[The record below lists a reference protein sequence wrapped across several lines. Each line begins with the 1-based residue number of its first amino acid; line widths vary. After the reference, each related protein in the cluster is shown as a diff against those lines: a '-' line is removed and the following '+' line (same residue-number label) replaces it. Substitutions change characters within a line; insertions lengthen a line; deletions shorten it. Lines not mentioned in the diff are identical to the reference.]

1 MTLALAKLDC
11 AAGGAMMRLLIAYDG
26 SECADAALDDLT
38 HAGLPIKG
46 EAFVMTVAEV
56 WLLPPPPSAY
66 EIVEMA
72 TAAKGPL
79 GLERKYMAGSQ
90 AVTEAA
96 EMAAKA
102 AARFQANFPNW
113 EVKHKAVWGS
123 PTWELFSQA
132 EEWKADLIVAGS
144 HGRTALGRLFLGSI
158 SQWLLN
164 EARCSVRVARGKLD
178 EPDFPVRL
186 LLALDGSRNANKAL
200 EQIAARNWP
209 AKSEVRVL
217 TVDQPL
223 ELTYVGGVVPPLKES
238 VESFNEKEHRR
249 SQRFVDAAAK
259 KLNAAGLRATGQV
272 IDGDP
277 KRMLVKI
284 AEEWRADCIFLGA
297 TGLSNRF
304 ERFLLGSTAGA
315 VAARAHCSVEVV
327 RTRRRKRRTNGNGN
341 GN

>member
-1 MTLALAKLDC
+1 
-11 AAGGAMMRLLIAYDG
+11 MRLLIAYDG
-26 SECADAALDDLT
+26 SDCSDSALDDLT
-38 HAGLPIKG
+38 HAGLPAQG
-46 EAFVMTVAEV
+46 EALVLSVAEV
-56 WLLPPPPSAY
+56 WMPPPPPSSY

-72 TAAKGPL
+72 TTDNNPL
-79 GLERKYMAGSQ
+79 DLERKYMVGSDAVIDAG
-90 AVTEAA
+90 ELAA
-96 EMAAKA
+96 RA
-102 AARFQANFPNW
+102 AARFRANFPNW
-113 EVKHKAVWGS
+113 KVEHEAVWGS
-123 PTWELFSQA
+123 PNWELFSKA
-132 EEWKADLIVAGS
+132 EEWKADLIVTGS
-144 HGRTALGRLFLGSI
+144 HGRSALGRLFLGSI

-186 LLALDGSRNANKAL
+186 LLALDGSRNANAAL
-200 EQIAARNWP
+200 AQIAGRNWP
-209 AKSEVRVL
+209 AKSEVRVVM
-217 TVDQPL
+217 VDQPL
-223 ELTYVGGVVPPLKES
+223 ELTYVGGVAPPLRQS
-238 VESFNEKEHRR
+238 VEVFNRKEKKK

-259 KLNAAGLRATGQV
+259 QLRAAGLHPMADV

-277 KRMLVKI
+277 KKVLVQV

-327 RTRRRKRRTNGNGN
+327 RTRKRKQRANGNGN

>member
-1 MTLALAKLDC
+1 
-11 AAGGAMMRLLIAYDG
+11 MRLLIAYDG
-26 SECADAALDDLT
+26 SECADLALDDLT
-38 HAGLPIKG
+38 HAGLPAQG
-46 EAFVMTVAEV
+46 EALVMSVAEV
-56 WLLPPPPSAY
+56 WLPPPPPSSY

-72 TAAKGPL
+72 TAKGPL

-90 AVTEAA
+90 AVKDAD

-113 EVKHKAVWGS
+113 KVEHEAVWGS
-123 PTWELFSQA
+123 PTWELFSKA
-132 EEWKADLIVAGS
+132 EDWKADLIVAGS
-144 HGRTALGRLFLGSI
+144 HGRSALGRLFLGSI

-186 LLALDGSRNANKAL
+186 LLALDGSRSAKKAL
-200 EQIAARNWP
+200 EEIGARNWP
-209 AKSEVRVL
+209 AKSEVRVV

-223 ELTYVGGVVPPLKES
+223 ELTLVGSLAPPLRNS
-238 VESFNEKEHRR
+238 VESFNKAESKKL
-249 SQRFVDAAAK
+249 QRFVDAAAR
-259 KLNAAGLRATGQV
+259 KLKSAGLRAMADV

-277 KRMLVKI
+277 KKVLVEV

-327 RTRRRKRRTNGNGN
+327 RTRRRTRKTNGNGSKN
-341 GN
+341 

>member
-1 MTLALAKLDC
+1 MK
-11 AAGGAMMRLLIAYDG
+11 LLIAYDG
-26 SECADAALDDLT
+26 SECADSALDDLT
-38 HAGLPIKG
+38 HAGLPTKG
-46 EAFVMTVAEV
+46 EALVLSVAEV
-56 WLLPPPPSAY
+56 WLPPPPPSSY

-72 TAAKGPL
+72 TTAKGSL
-79 GLERKYMAGSQ
+79 DLEQKYMAGSR
-90 AVTEAA
+90 AVKDADG
-96 EMAAKA
+96 MAAKA

-113 EVKHKAVWGS
+113 KVKHEAVWGS
-123 PTWELFSQA
+123 PNWELFSKA
-132 EEWKADLIVAGS
+132 EDWKADLIVAGS
-144 HGRTALGRLFLGSI
+144 HGRSALGRLFLGSI

-186 LLALDGSRNANKAL
+186 LLALDGSRGAEKAL

-209 AKSEVRVL
+209 AKSEVRVV

-223 ELTYVGGVVPPLKES
+223 ELTLVGSVAPPLRQTVK
-238 VESFNEKEHRR
+238 SFNKTEHQRL
-249 SQRFVDAAAK
+249 QRFVDK
-259 KLNAAGLRATGQV
+259 AAGKLKSARLRTMADV

-277 KRMLVKI
+277 KKVLVEV

-297 TGLSNRF
+297 TGLSNRL

-327 RTRRRKRRTNGNGN
+327 RTRRRKRRTDANGNGK
-341 GN
+341 

>member
-1 MTLALAKLDC
+1 MKV
-11 AAGGAMMRLLIAYDG
+11 LIAYDG
-26 SECADAALDDLT
+26 SECADSALDDLT
-38 HAGLPIKG
+38 HAGLPAQG
-46 EAFVMTVAEV
+46 EALVMSVAEV
-56 WLLPPPPSAY
+56 WLPPPPPSSF
-66 EIVEMA
+66 EIVELA
-72 TAAKGPL
+72 TTDNGPR
-79 GLERKYMAGSQ
+79 GLERKYMAGSE
-90 AVTEAA
+90 AVRGAGEL
-96 EMAAKA
+96 AAKA

-113 EVKHKAVWGS
+113 KVEHRAVWGS
-123 PTWELFSQA
+123 PNWELFSTA
-132 EEWKADLIVAGS
+132 EEWKADLIVSGS
-144 HGRTALGRLFLGSI
+144 HGRSALGRLFLGSI

-200 EQIAARNWP
+200 EQIAVRNWP
-209 AKSEVRVL
+209 AKSEVRVVM
-217 TVDQPL
+217 VDQPL
-223 ELTYVGGVVPPLKES
+223 ELTYVGGMATPLRQS
-238 VESFNEKEHRR
+238 VEVFNKKEKKK

-259 KLNAAGLRATGQV
+259 KLRAAGLRAIADV
-272 IDGDP
+272 INGDP
-277 KRMLVKI
+277 KKVLVQI

-341 GN
+341 GKQ